1 MRNSVIITGSSGKLG
16 GRIATA
22 MASEGFDVVLHYYS
36 SEEKARK
43 VAKKVEEF
51 GAKALLVRA
60 DLSVEK
66 GCRGLIKKS
75 FSMHRPLV
83 LINSAGTI
91 AMKKIHEADVR
102 EVTESIAVNA
112 LAPFRLSMLFA
123 EKAKEGKIVNI
134 TDAAPED
141 YRIKSFPYYMG
152 KRSLDAVTEACAEAL
167 APGISVNAIA
177 IGPLIA
183 NRGEERYFK
192 RYSRSLPLKKN
203 SAVEDV
209 IGALLFLIR
218 SRSITGHTIRIDGG
232 RNLRV

>member
-16 GRIATA
+16 GRIAAA
-22 MASEGFDVVLHYYS
+22 MASGGFDVVLHYYS
-36 SEEKARK
+36 SEEKARN
-43 VAKKVEEF
+43 VATKVEGF

-60 DLSVEK
+60 DLSTEE
-66 GCRGLIKKS
+66 GCRSLIKKS
-75 FSMHRPLV
+75 FSMQKPLA

-91 AMKKIHEADVR
+91 AMKKIHEASLR
-102 EVTESIAVNA
+102 EITESIAVNA
-112 LAPFRLSMLFA
+112 LASFRLSMLFA
-123 EKAKEGKIVNI
+123 EEVKEGKIVNI

-152 KRSLDAVTEACAEAL
+152 KRSLDAVTEACAAAL

-183 NRGEERYFK
+183 NHGEEGYFK
-192 RYSRSLPLKKN
+192 RYSKFLPLKKN

-232 RNLRV
+232 RKLRV